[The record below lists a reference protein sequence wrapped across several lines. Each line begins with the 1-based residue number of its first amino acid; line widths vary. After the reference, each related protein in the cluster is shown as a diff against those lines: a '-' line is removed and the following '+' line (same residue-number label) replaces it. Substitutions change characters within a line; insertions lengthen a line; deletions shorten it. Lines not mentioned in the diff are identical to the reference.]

1 MGMSIEQIET
11 NLKLMAAEIEWE
23 YPIDHQATIEEAV
36 DCLDKLKQIKEVIHE
51 WNIDITDNKSKAE
64 YFDAILEVFL

>member
-1 MGMSIEQIET
+1 MTIEQIET

-36 DCLDKLKQIKEVIHE
+36 DYLDKLKQIKEVIHE
-51 WNIDITDNKSKAE
+51 WNIDITDNKSKEE